1 MSYLLHLEKKY
12 SLANRIL
19 VEVLSKQ
26 IQEMQGG
33 TQDKKD
39 TTGGVYKLYLAT
51 GEKVSLDISTVDGI
65 GRLAVLEKELGNE
78 GVGDTGDRRANHG
91 PGHAGQQEEQAD
103 HCQGPGHAGQKEEQ
117 CQ

>member
-1 MSYLLHLEKKY
+1 M
-12 SLANRIL
+12 
-19 VEVLSKQ
+19 EVLSKH
-26 IQEMQGG
+26 IQEMPGG

-39 TTGGVYKLYLAT
+39 TVGRVYKLYLAT

-103 HCQGPGHAGQKEEQ
+103 HYQGPGHAGQQEEQ